1 MLFLAVI
8 LLGLISYQRLPID
21 LLPDV
26 SYPRLVVYTSYP
38 DVAPAEVE
46 RLITERIEA
55 ESAAVPGVE
64 RVTSVSR
71 EGVSRGRP
79 GGLGGQVVT
88 PERKCPALGRP
99 RRVDRAP
106 VVPEDARQVGAVGER

>member
-8 LLGLISYQRLPID
+8 LLGIISFFRLPID

-46 RLITERIEA
+46 RLVTERVEA
-55 ESAAVPGVE
+55 QGAAVPGVE

-71 EGVSRGRP
+71 EGLS
-79 GGLGGQVVT
+79 LVT
-88 PERKCPALGRP
+88 LRFSWGTDMDFAMLNVREKLDNIRESLPETASRP
-99 RRVDRAP
+99 RILRVDP
-106 VVPEDARQVGAVGER
+106 